1 MKMRYRIKPGTS
13 FYAFAFTLLHTLAVT
28 RKIREHDV
36 FLDSKMDRLDITAL
50 QVSARIGVHDWEQC
64 IEQRLFIDI
73 GIVGDFKNTNDDLDK
88 TIDYDQLSQMV
99 IAFVKDTPFRLI
111 ETAAEKIAALIKSE
125 FQVSSVTVRVS
136 KPDAIKE
143 AGSVS
148 ITIER

>member
-1 MKMRYRIKPGTS
+1 
-13 FYAFAFTLLHTLAVT
+13 
-28 RKIREHDV
+28 
-36 FLDSKMDRLDITAL
+36 MDRLDITAL

-148 ITIER
+148 MTIER